1 MDESSQVE
9 TVVISAPLTPLYRSA
24 IRDAASSY
32 EGLTFQFELDGD
44 STTHRLDG
52 ALTASIAA
60 AVLQFVSI
68 VMQWQLRPRAPDWS
82 LERVEAT
89 VREEAAKAFGIA
101 NPIPVRYQG
110 LRAFLDGTVDRCG
123 VVAEHNDEDYLFI
136 VDRTGAT
143 ISIRMDGPAD

>member
-1 MDESSQVE
+1 MDESPQIE
-9 TVVISAPLTPLYRSA
+9 TVVIAAPLSPLYRSA
-24 IRDAASSY
+24 IREAASSDRP
-32 EGLTFQFELDGD
+32 LIVRFELDAD

-68 VMQWQLRPRAPDWS
+68 VLQWQLRPRGPDWS

-101 NPIPVRYQG
+101 NPVPVRYQG
-110 LRAFLDGTVDRCG
+110 LRAFLDGTAARCG
-123 VVAEHNDEDYLFI
+123 VVAEYNDEDYLFI
-136 VDRTGAT
+136 VDRTGST
-143 ISIRMDGPAD
+143 VSIRMDGPAD